1 MSNVAKGNG
10 TLVLIVEDN
19 EKNLKLA
26 RDVLHF
32 HGFRTVEATTGE
44 EGVAM
49 AQEHRPDLVLMDI
62 ALPGMDGV
70 DATAALKAE
79 PTTASIPVVALT
91 ASVMQSDRARFEQ
104 AGFAGL
110 IAKPIDVLTFPDQ
123 VLSYCGPGRGAREP

>member
-1 MSNVAKGNG
+1 MNTETKGNG
-10 TLVLIVEDN
+10 SLVLIVEDN

-26 RDVLHF
+26 RDVLQF
-32 HGFRTVEATTGE
+32 HGFRTIEATTGE

-49 AQEHRPDLVLMDI
+49 AVEQRPDLVLMDI

-70 DATAALKAE
+70 DATRALKSDAA
-79 PTTASIPVVALT
+79 TTSIPVVALT

-110 IAKPIDVLTFPDQ
+110 IAKPIDVMAFPDQ
-123 VLSYCGPGRGAREP
+123 VLAYCRRGNPEP